1 MKRFVLI
8 ALASAFLLMA
18 GAAQAEALSLSVAGN
33 SLVDESGNPTRL
45 LGVNR
50 DGTEYMCDN
59 GYLFDSPT
67 PKQADSQE
75 MVDAIASWGANAV
88 RIPINEACWLGINH
102 APKKASGRIYRDAIQ
117 TYVDRVHAAG
127 MYAILELHVVL
138 PGKLSVD
145 DDPGLRG
152 MVDRQ
157 HGVPLWRSIAK
168 QFGSD
173 TATVFDLY
181 NEPYVGWKCLRDG
194 CKVKRDDYLPKLPTY
209 TSAGTQKLINVVRGA
224 GAQNV
229 ILVGGTSYSNNLS
242 RWLEFVPN
250 DPLGRIAA
258 SFHNY
263 EGPEEGQCHLECW
276 DATIAPVAEQYPVVT
291 GEIGDF
297 SADNSQCNHDYIDQ
311 YMPWADEHGVSYL
324 GWTWNSTSG
333 GYHCGNGPALITEY
347 DGTPTDYGIGLRDH
361 LLSLSGP

>member
-1 MKRFVLI
+1 MARLVRIVLAT
-8 ALASAFLLMA
+8 ALLTLVSASS
-18 GAAQAEALSLSVAGN
+18 AAALSVEGN
-33 SLVDESGNPTRL
+33 TLVDDNGNPTRL

-50 DGTEYMCDN
+50 DGTEYMCDD

-67 PKQADSQE
+67 PSEPDSQE

-88 RIPINEACWLGINH
+88 RIPLNEACWLGINH
-102 APKKASGRIYRDAIQ
+102 APKKASGETYRSAIE
-117 TYVDRVHAAG
+117 TYVSRVEDAG
-127 MYAILELHVVL
+127 MYPILELHVVL
-138 PGKLSVD
+138 PGKLSVAN
-145 DDPGLRG
+145 DPGLRG
-152 MVDRQ
+152 MVDEK
-157 HGVPLWRSIAK
+157 HGVKFWRQVA
-168 QFGSD
+168 QRFGGN
-173 TATVFDLY
+173 TGTVFDLY

-194 CKVKRDDYLPKLPTY
+194 CNVKRDDYIKKLPTY
-209 TSAGTQKLINVVRGA
+209 KSAGTQQLVDVIRKT

-229 ILVGGTSYSNNLS
+229 ILVGGTSYSNDLS

-297 SADNSQCNHDYIDQ
+297 SADNSVCNHDYIDQ
-311 YMPWADEHGVSYL
+311 YMPWADDHGVSYL
-324 GWTWNSTSG
+324 GWTWNSVSG
-333 GYHCGNGPALITEY
+333 GYHCGNGPSLIEEY
-347 DGTPTDYGIGLRDH
+347 DGTPTGYGIGLRDH
-361 LLSLSGP
+361 LLSLLPNP